1 MTAQLLSE
9 LEQQRNKHLREMQQ
23 TEAAARAKAE
33 ELKNQMNKEKE
44 SAVQEAAEQT
54 KKEIQ
59 AETHK

>member
-1 MTAQLLSE
+1 
-9 LEQQRNKHLREMQQ
+9 MQQ
-23 TEAAARAKAE
+23 TEEAARAKAE